1 MSVYHHNREPL
12 GNRLSESPRRHPFRS
27 WRVRRST
34 NHRPGLELLECRLVL
49 SPTIFT
55 VNSTGSGA
63 SGSGQSGTLPYVI
76 SQANVNAN
84 TAGSE
89 IEFDSTVF
97 SSPQMITLGA
107 TLVLSE
113 TAGPEVIDGPGSG
126 LVTVS
131 GGGMVSVFEINNGVT
146 ATLSGLTISDGRA
159 AAGDGGGLQNYGTT
173 TLTDCTISGNTAASN
188 GGGVE
193 NDGSAALTN
202 CILTG
207 NVAASDGG
215 GVDNTGTLVLTNSTF
230 STNTAAYGAGVA
242 NKSAGTAI
250 ATNSGFTNNT
260 AEFDGGA
267 IEAIGAVTLA
277 DDTLNGNSAGFDGG
291 GIDHENIG
299 DATVGPLT
307 VGETTIANNIASS
320 GGAIYNGNDST
331 TLITNATIA
340 NNSVYSDGGG
350 IFEYSGSL
358 TLTNSTIAN
367 NVVFPS
373 GGAASGGGIFT
384 KADTVLLTNTIV
396 ALNTDTGGAASDDIA
411 GTTGLSSSSSF
422 NLIGTGGS
430 DGIINGQNGN
440 LILTSLSG
448 IGLSPLGDYGGLTE
462 TIALLPG
469 SPAIGAGTSV
479 SGVTTDQ
486 RGFPLDSPP
495 DIGAFQVQTGLVVN
509 TTIDGAG
516 SASGDLSLRQAINLA
531 NVLASAQTITFDP
544 TVFATAQT
552 ITLAGSQLELSNT
565 SGMETII
572 GPAVGVTVSG
582 GGLSRV
588 FQVDATVTASISG
601 LTISGGSAN
610 RYGGGLLNYGTATL
624 TGCTITGNSL
634 GYGAGGGLFN
644 AATLTLSDCT
654 ISDNSSG
661 GNGAGLA
668 DTGSAILNNCTVTG
682 NSARDT
688 AGSGGGLL
696 TFDHGMV
703 TLTDC
708 TISGNSAGES
718 GGGLLSGLGSVT
730 TLTNCTVSGNSS
742 YIFGGGLINYGTA
755 TLTGCTIS
763 GNYAGDFGGGLYN
776 ADTGPGATLTNC
788 TVSGNTA
795 RAKGGGIFSNGTTML
810 TNCTVSDN
818 SAGQEGG
825 AIFNGDTD
833 SGPGTTAE
841 LTNCTVTGNS
851 AQQGGGLWNYYNSF
865 NKSGSMTIV
874 DTIVAANTA
883 TTSGPDALGNFV
895 SEGNN
900 LIGETD
906 GSSGWVGSDLTG
918 SIAQPLDP
926 LLAPLA
932 YYGGPTET
940 MALLP
945 GSPAID
951 AGNNALIP
959 NGVTTDQRGYAR
971 IVNGT
976 VDIGA
981 FEAQSIPL
989 VVNTTADGID
999 CPPGELDL
1007 RGAIDLANTMTGP
1020 ETITFDP
1027 TVFATAQ
1034 TITLTAGPLE
1044 LSNTTG
1050 METIMGP
1057 AAGVTVSG
1065 GGLFRVFQVD
1075 SGVTATLSGVTIS
1088 GGSSAGYGGGL
1099 YNDGG
1104 TITLTNC
1111 TISGNSAAA
1120 GGGLFNTK
1128 RGTGTLTGC
1137 SMSGNSASLGG
1148 ALYNDGGT
1156 TTLTDSTV
1164 SGNSAAA
1171 GGGLFNTKR
1180 GTATLTGCTVSG
1192 NSAATGGGIDNGADG
1207 GATLEDTIV
1216 AANTGTGGSP
1226 SDIGGD
1232 SAAGVV
1238 GTYDLIGTGG
1248 SGGIAGGIGDI
1259 ILTNLN
1265 SLLLAPLGSYG
1276 GPTQTMPLRP
1286 GSAAIGSGTAI
1297 TGVSD
1302 DQRGFAFGATA
1313 DIGAFQAQT
1322 GLVVNTTI
1330 DGTAAPSGDLSLRQA
1345 VNLANVLGGA
1355 ETITFDSTV
1364 FATTQTITLTQGQLE
1379 LNDIGGT
1386 ETIKG
1391 PAAGVT
1397 ISGGG
1402 AVRVFKVDSGVAATL
1417 AGLTIKGGLTTSN
1430 GGGLYNDGTITLT
1443 DVTVTGN
1450 SAGAGGGL
1458 WNNGAATLTNC
1469 TISGNSANL
1478 GGGLSNGSDGTTTL
1492 TNCTVSGNTGTSDF
1506 GGIFLAGTVALDNTI
1521 VAANTDSA
1529 GGTASDIGGS
1539 GTVSG
1544 SNNLIGTGGSGGLIN
1559 GVEGNIVG
1567 VASPGLAPLGNYG
1580 GPTETMALL
1589 PGSAAIGAG
1598 TAVSGVTTDQ
1608 RGASRPTSGA
1618 VDIGAF
1624 QDQGYT
1630 VAVSSGSPQS
1640 TLVSQPFNASLVA
1653 LLTENYADAPLPG
1666 ATIGFI
1672 APRSGASATLS
1683 AGSAVT
1689 DASGLATVTAT
1700 ANTTAG
1706 TYTVTASATGVT
1718 ASASYSLTNEIQPSF
1733 AELTN
1738 QTITYGSTVTFTGTL
1753 AAGSQAPA
1761 GEEVAVTLG
1770 GVTHDATIA
1779 TDGSFSAQFT
1789 YANVVLNASSTAYN
1803 VTYDY
1808 ATDGAFGAAHGSSQ
1822 LTVKPAALTVRA
1834 NSVSTVYGSP
1844 LPALTYTIAGFVGGD
1859 NGSVV
1864 RGAPEIATTAGPGAN
1879 AGTYLITIAAGTL
1892 SATNY
1897 SFPAA
1902 DLIAGTLTVTPAPLV
1917 ITAVSTSMIA
1927 GQAIPAL
1934 TAAYTGFVNGDTP
1947 ASLTPPPVL
1956 QSAASQSSAPGNYA
1970 ITASGAGSPSYTIT
1984 YVPGTLTVNLAL
1996 ATVESVK
2003 IEKEKLAKHK
2013 TTEVIVVQFSEALNM
2028 GAAQNTDSYSLGTI
2042 PKSKKQKSK
2051 AVLLA
2056 SASYNPS
2063 TFTVTLTT
2071 RKALVLSPPLDLTI
2085 TAAGLLDALGRPLS
2099 ANSVATLTKGGAT
2112 VASAVPLVQAKG
2124 LSAEVVDAVL
2134 GAGFRPEVRRVTRA
2148 VS

>member
-1 MSVYHHNREPL
+1 MSVYSPQSRAAGKSSFRNPL
-12 GNRLSESPRRHPFRS
+12 DDSHFVHG
-27 WRVRRST
+27 RVRRST
-34 NHRPGLELLECRLVL
+34 NHRPGLELLECRLGAL
-49 SPTIFT
+49 ADDLHGQFH
-55 VNSTGSGA
+55 GKKRA

-89 IEFDSTVF
+89 ARSSSTSSVF
-97 SSPQMITLGA
+97 SSSQTITLGA

-113 TAGPEVIDGPGSG
+113 TAGPEVIDGPGAG

-131 GGGMVSVFEINNGVT
+131 GGGTASVFEINNGVT

-230 STNTAAYGAGVA
+230 STNTAAYGAPA
-242 NKSAGTAI
+242 SLTKSRAGTAI

-260 AEFDGGA
+260 AEFDGVLA

-307 VGETTIANNIASS
+307 VGETTIANNIAST

-331 TLITNATIA
+331 TLITNTTIA

-358 TLTNSTIAN
+358 TLTNSTIGN

-373 GGAASGGGIFT
+373 GGAGSGGGIFT
-384 KADTVLLTNTIV
+384 KANTVLLTNTIV

-509 TTIDGAG
+509 TTIDGTG

-544 TVFATAQT
+544 TVFATPRT
-552 ITLAGSQLELSNT
+552 ITLASAQLELSNT
-565 SGMETII
+565 SETETII

-610 RYGGGLLNYGTATL
+610 RYGGGLFNSGTATL

-644 AATLTLSDCT
+644 AATFTLSDCT

-661 GNGAGLA
+661 GNGGGLA

-682 NSARDT
+682 NSARDI
-688 AGSGGGLL
+688 GRSGGGLL
-696 TFDHGMV
+696 SFNHGMV

-730 TLTNCTVSGNSS
+730 TLTNCTVTGNSS

-763 GNYAGDFGGGLYN
+763 GNYAGNFGGGLYH

-810 TNCTVSDN
+810 TNCTISDN

-833 SGPGTTAE
+833 FGPGTTAE

-865 NKSGSMTIV
+865 NKSGTMTIV

-895 SEGNN
+895 SQGNN

-906 GSSGWVGSDLTG
+906 GSSGWVAFDLTG
-918 SIAQPLDP
+918 TIVQPLDP
-926 LLAPLA
+926 VLAPLA

-959 NGVTTDQRGYAR
+959 VGVTTDQRGYAR
-971 IVNGT
+971 IVSGT

-1034 TITLTAGPLE
+1034 TITLTAGQLE

-1057 AAGVTVSG
+1057 AAGVTVNG
-1065 GGLFRVFQVD
+1065 GDQSRVFQVD
-1075 SGVTATLSGVTIS
+1075 SGVTATLSGLTIS
-1088 GGSSAGYGGGL
+1088 GGSTAGYGGGL
-1099 YNDGG
+1099 YNNGG
-1104 TITLTNC
+1104 TITLTDC

-1137 SMSGNSASLGG
+1137 SMSGNSAGLGG

-1180 GTATLTGCTVSG
+1180 ATATLTGCTVSG

-1232 SAAGVV
+1232 SSASVV

-1248 SGGIAGGIGDI
+1248 SGGIAGGIGNI
-1259 ILTNLN
+1259 VLTNLN
-1265 SLLLAPLGSYG
+1265 NLLLAPLGSYG

-1302 DQRGFAFGATA
+1302 DQRGFAFGR
-1313 DIGAFQAQT
+1313 D
-1322 GLVVNTTI
+1322 
-1330 DGTAAPSGDLSLRQA
+1330 R
-1345 VNLANVLGGA
+1345 
-1355 ETITFDSTV
+1355 
-1364 FATTQTITLTQGQLE
+1364 
-1379 LNDIGGT
+1379 
-1386 ETIKG
+1386 
-1391 PAAGVT
+1391 
-1397 ISGGG
+1397 
-1402 AVRVFKVDSGVAATL
+1402 RHRR
-1417 AGLTIKGGLTTSN
+1417 
-1430 GGGLYNDGTITLT
+1430 
-1443 DVTVTGN
+1443 
-1450 SAGAGGGL
+1450 
-1458 WNNGAATLTNC
+1458 
-1469 TISGNSANL
+1469 
-1478 GGGLSNGSDGTTTL
+1478 
-1492 TNCTVSGNTGTSDF
+1492 
-1506 GGIFLAGTVALDNTI
+1506 
-1521 VAANTDSA
+1521 
-1529 GGTASDIGGS
+1529 
-1539 GTVSG
+1539 
-1544 SNNLIGTGGSGGLIN
+1544 
-1559 GVEGNIVG
+1559 
-1567 VASPGLAPLGNYG
+1567 
-1580 GPTETMALL
+1580 L
-1589 PGSAAIGAG
+1589 PGS
-1598 TAVSGVTTDQ
+1598 D
-1608 RGASRPTSGA
+1608 R
-1618 VDIGAF
+1618 
-1624 QDQGYT
+1624 
-1630 VAVSSGSPQS
+1630 
-1640 TLVSQPFNASLVA
+1640 
-1653 LLTENYADAPLPG
+1653 
-1666 ATIGFI
+1666 
-1672 APRSGASATLS
+1672 
-1683 AGSAVT
+1683 
-1689 DASGLATVTAT
+1689 
-1700 ANTTAG
+1700 
-1706 TYTVTASATGVT
+1706 TGGK
-1718 ASASYSLTNEIQPSF
+1718 Y
-1733 AELTN
+1733 
-1738 QTITYGSTVTFTGTL
+1738 
-1753 AAGSQAPA
+1753 
-1761 GEEVAVTLG
+1761 
-1770 GVTHDATIA
+1770 HDRR
-1779 TDGSFSAQFT
+1779 
-1789 YANVVLNASSTAYN
+1789 
-1803 VTYDY
+1803 
-1808 ATDGAFGAAHGSSQ
+1808 HC
-1822 LTVKPAALTVRA
+1822 R
-1834 NSVSTVYGSP
+1834 
-1844 LPALTYTIAGFVGGD
+1844 
-1859 NGSVV
+1859 
-1864 RGAPEIATTAGPGAN
+1864 
-1879 AGTYLITIAAGTL
+1879 
-1892 SATNY
+1892 
-1897 SFPAA
+1897 
-1902 DLIAGTLTVTPAPLV
+1902 
-1917 ITAVSTSMIA
+1917 
-1927 GQAIPAL
+1927 
-1934 TAAYTGFVNGDTP
+1934 
-1947 ASLTPPPVL
+1947 
-1956 QSAASQSSAPGNYA
+1956 
-1970 ITASGAGSPSYTIT
+1970 
-1984 YVPGTLTVNLAL
+1984 
-1996 ATVESVK
+1996 
-2003 IEKEKLAKHK
+2003 
-2013 TTEVIVVQFSEALNM
+2013 
-2028 GAAQNTDSYSLGTI
+2028 
-2042 PKSKKQKSK
+2042 
-2051 AVLLA
+2051 
-2056 SASYNPS
+2056 
-2063 TFTVTLTT
+2063 
-2071 RKALVLSPPLDLTI
+2071 
-2085 TAAGLLDALGRPLS
+2085 ALGRPEPAPGRQPGQCVVRRRDDHLRLDRLRHTADDHADAGPTRAEQHRRDGDDHRPGS
-2099 ANSVATLTKGGAT
+2099 GRDDQRRRRGPRVQGRQRGRGDACGPDDQGRLDDWQRGRPVQRRHNHAHRCYRQRQLRWCRRR
-2112 VASAVPLVQAKG
+2112 LVEQRHG
-2124 LSAEVVDAVL
+2124 DAYQL
-2134 GAGFRPEVRRVTRA
+2134 HHQWQLRQPGRRPE
-2148 VS
+2148 